1 MLSYFKKIIYLYDN
15 NKNTKILFIFFI
27 LNSIFDFFSIGLI
40 GPIIAAQTIK
50 VTSESS
56 TYLQIISNLINT
68 HPLIFY
74 ISILCL
80 FIFKYAFSIFVLNL
94 TYKNALNN
102 RVRLQHDLL
111 EHYLTMPYDKFLN
124 KNISDFTYFIQNI
137 VPDYTNTLVNFLKFI
152 SDTLL
157 VIVII
162 ILLGLTNI
170 LLLIVILISF
180 SAIIILYDKVI
191 KKRLSKFSETNIDS
205 GTKIIKLTN
214 ETLNGKKEIN
224 IYGINNYFLG
234 HFKNETIR
242 NSFVTRKILIIGIL
256 PRYVFELLF
265 VILVILF
272 LAWIYLTNQNP
283 LNSITTFGTFAFA
296 AIRLLPSINSILN
309 SISQLRYFQNSVNQ
323 LYDQVVDSKNSNN
336 SIDKNLIKEK
346 SDFNTL
352 KFDSLSFKYPTQKN
366 YILNN
371 VNLEILKGDKICIL
385 GDSGSGKS
393 TLIDIIT
400 SFLKPNRGII
410 SYNDNIEY
418 NFEDI
423 RDKIAYIPQNIVLLD
438 DTIKNNIA
446 LGVEENMID
455 INKIYESISKA
466 KLQDFIENKELGIN
480 DIIGDKGMRISGGQ
494 RQRIALAR
502 AFYFDKE
509 FLILDEATSA
519 LDEKTE
525 SEILDTLFEDKNS
538 QTTIIIISHRHH
550 VQNYCNK
557 VFKLYKGDLKQIK

>member
-1 MLSYFKKIIYLYDN
+1 
-15 NKNTKILFIFFI
+15 
-27 LNSIFDFFSIGLI
+27 
-40 GPIIAAQTIK
+40 
-50 VTSESS
+50 
-56 TYLQIISNLINT
+56 
-68 HPLIFY
+68 
-74 ISILCL
+74 
-80 FIFKYAFSIFVLNL
+80 
-94 TYKNALNN
+94 
-102 RVRLQHDLL
+102 
-111 EHYLTMPYDKFLN
+111 
-124 KNISDFTYFIQNI
+124 
-137 VPDYTNTLVNFLKFI
+137 
-152 SDTLL
+152 
-157 VIVII
+157 
-162 ILLGLTNI
+162 
-170 LLLIVILISF
+170 
-180 SAIIILYDKVI
+180 
-191 KKRLSKFSETNIDS
+191 
-205 GTKIIKLTN
+205 
-214 ETLNGKKEIN
+214 
-224 IYGINNYFLG
+224 
-234 HFKNETIR
+234 
-242 NSFVTRKILIIGIL
+242 
-256 PRYVFELLF
+256 

-336 SIDKNLIKEK
+336 SIDKNQINAK
-346 SDFNTL
+346 SDLNTL
-352 KFDSLSFKYPTQKN
+352 KFESLSFKYPTQKN
-366 YILNN
+366 YILNK
-371 VNLEILKGDKICIL
+371 VNLEIRKGDKICVL

-393 TLIDIIT
+393 TLIDIV
-400 SFLKPNRGII
+400 
-410 SYNDNIEY
+410 SYNNNIEY

-423 RDKIAYIPQNIVLLD
+423 RYKIAYIPQNIVLLD

-446 LGVEENMID
+446 LGVEEKMID

-466 KLQDFIENKELGIN
+466 KLQEFIENKEHGIN

-525 SEILDTLFEDKNS
+525 SEILDTLFEDTNS